1 MNRDGIATNPP
12 APRARPGEGVSD
24 PAELT
29 RLIEILRQHEAKEAS
44 RPDVRIGEFLVDGVR
59 VPLSFLTGLQS
70 LTRTEAA
77 ALRLLGWGR
86 ANADI
91 GLLLGMNEST
101 VRSHLN
107 NAVGKLGIDGM
118 RKLGCI
124 AGLLFHPLD

>member
-1 MNRDGIATNPP
+1 MTRDTVAGAVP
-12 APRARPGEGVSD
+12 AHRPRSGEGVSD
-24 PAELT
+24 TAELT
-29 RLIEILRQHEAKEAS
+29 RLVELLRQHEAAQPT
-44 RPDVRIGEFLVDGVR
+44 RPDVRIGEFLVDGMR
-59 VPLSFLTGLQS
+59 VPLPFLAGLQS